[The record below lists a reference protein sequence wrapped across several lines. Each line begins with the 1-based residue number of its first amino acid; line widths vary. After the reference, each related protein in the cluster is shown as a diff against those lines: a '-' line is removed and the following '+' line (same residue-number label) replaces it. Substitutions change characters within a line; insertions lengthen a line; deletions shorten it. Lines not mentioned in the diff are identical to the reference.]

1 MVALAFGGAKP
12 KKSNASSKKQSQ
24 SQSID
29 AKDLQ
34 EWGKR
39 DEEFVNESYQQQ
51 LEEALLASK
60 IDFEANKGLYEM
72 RLKEKEELT
81 KKAKIGMKKNK
92 KGTTM
97 TLDQFNQ
104 EVKQNGEDLHQVDPQ
119 VAVEPENF
127 FDNVSQEAKKT
138 MKKEQNKVGYKA
150 PKEVHY
156 QHFLP
161 VRGG

>member
-1 MVALAFGGAKP
+1 
-12 KKSNASSKKQSQ
+12 
-24 SQSID
+24 
-29 AKDLQ
+29 
-34 EWGKR
+34 
-39 DEEFVNESYQQQ
+39 
-51 LEEALLASK
+51 
-60 IDFEANKGLYEM
+60 M

-161 VRGG
+161 LRGG